1 VCPKYCKYGFVLN
14 RYERKSVGNIVGDW
28 NKISYV
34 NVTIFFVLT

>member
-1 VCPKYCKYGFVLN
+1 MNVKLSEIY
-14 RYERKSVGNIVGDW
+14 IVGDW